1 MDRLLSIEIFVK
13 SVELGSFSAVA
24 EAMNMSSQLIGKH
37 IRFLEQSLGVK
48 LINRTTR
55 SQHLTDIGIS
65 FYERSKNILAE
76 MEVVSGLVQEVR
88 AVPTGKLRVSA
99 PVSFGVNAL
108 ASLLPEY
115 MTMYPDIKVEM
126 SLTNRTVDLIDEGF
140 DVAFRVGNLSDSGLI
155 ARVLR
160 PYKLVLCAAPHY
172 ILEHPTISEPTDLL
186 EHECLGFSHTELRTH
201 WTFLTESGPMSV
213 PVSGRLM
220 VDSGEALMKAAIAG
234 LGVMLQPLELVEKE
248 METGRLVEVL
258 TNYPVPTRPMHLL
271 YVPDRRMTPKLRS
284 FIDFTLSHFGS

>member
-1 MDRLLSIEIFVK
+1 
-13 SVELGSFSAVA
+13 
-24 EAMNMSSQLIGKH
+24 
-37 IRFLEQSLGVK
+37 
-48 LINRTTR
+48 
-55 SQHLTDIGIS
+55 
-65 FYERSKNILAE
+65 
-76 MEVVSGLVQEVR
+76 
-88 AVPTGKLRVSA
+88 VPTGKLRVSA

-155 ARVLR
+155 ARALR

>member
-155 ARVLR
+155 ARALR